1 MTKGSYVLFVSGWM
15 LLVLSGCSSSSRISN
30 GWGRDY
36 EPPALSVNDGADV
49 AQPASEDRTERNQD
63 DDVARKHTS
72 LANSS
77 DRALESLLRKEL
89 DGWMGVPHVLGGTSK
104 RGVDCSALVQRVYA
118 DALNVVTP
126 RTTEKQLRFG
136 DPVSAS
142 SLRSGDLVF
151 FKPSRNY
158 RHVGI
163 YLSAGNFAH
172 ASSSQGVMI
181 SNLSEAYWRRSYI
194 AARRVIGSNNLIS
207 KSVSDT
213 EPLTVPVA
221 EFVAELGAEPIAAPI
236 AEPVSEFV
244 P

>member
-1 MTKGSYVLFVSGWM
+1 M
-15 LLVLSGCSSSSRISN
+15 LLLLSGCSSSNRISN

-36 EPPALSVNDGADV
+36 EPPSFTESAGRSNAGVENSDTNASDTRNRPGQSQNEKSDLNSKNPSV
-49 AQPASEDRTERNQD
+49 RT
-63 DDVARKHTS
+63 
-72 LANSS
+72 
-77 DRALESLLRKEL
+77 LESLLRKEL

-118 DALNVVTP
+118 DALNVATP

-136 DPVSAS
+136 DPVKST

-163 YLSAGNFAH
+163 YLSDGNFAH

-194 AARRVIGSNNLIS
+194 AARRVIGSSNTISESSFRSEPALDPVRETVLIS
-207 KSVSDT
+207 VDET
-213 EPLTVPVA
+213 IRL
-221 EFVAELGAEPIAAPI
+221 ELNL
-236 AEPVSEFV
+236 SF
-244 P
+244 